1 MLLAADAANEE
12 HGHEQDIADICT
24 HDIQEAARE
33 VPSEPRNYRIADGV
47 DYRAGDTGNNIE
59 RSKVQNIDKVVRLAA
74 ADREAAEHL
83 GKRHKKYW
91 LVVDYRL
98 DTRLD
103 TRTLDGLH
111 DSLFT
116 DKEEPHSTCACDNG
130 SENTHADK
138 STLKSKLDL
147 ISADKVKENGHYLLG
162 QLLSEEAGGKVCNSD
177 NSRSVNRVR
186 GYCRLDTLLC
196 DIAECSRAFTHD
208 HEKKIS
214 DEFPDIV
221 RTSARKYEG
230 HEPINARTDC
240 AGDTER
246 NEIGLELAPAGS
258 RLVNYRTEKHI
269 VDNVPNTVD
278 NIRYSLQLQAD
289 LKDVGDESLRI
300 RVDIEALRHII
311 DDVSDSLFRTDIA
324 SVLKDVS

>member
-1 MLLAADAANEE
+1 M
-12 HGHEQDIADICT
+12 
-24 HDIQEAARE
+24 
-33 VPSEPRNYRIADGV
+33 
-47 DYRAGDTGNNIE
+47 
-59 RSKVQNIDKVVRLAA
+59 
-74 ADREAAEHL
+74 
-83 GKRHKKYW
+83 
-91 LVVDYRL
+91 
-98 DTRLD
+98 
-103 TRTLDGLH
+103 
-111 DSLFT
+111 
-116 DKEEPHSTCACDNG
+116 
-130 SENTHADK
+130 
-138 STLKSKLDL
+138 KSKLDL

-162 QLLSEEAGGKVCNSD
+162 QLLSEEAGGKVRNSD

-186 GYCRLDTLLC
+186 GYRRLDTLLC

-230 HEPINARTDC
+230 HEPINARTDS

-246 NEIGLELAPAGS
+246 DEIGLELAPAGS
-258 RLVNYRTEKHI
+258 RLVNYRAEKHI

-278 NIRYSLQLQAD
+278 NIRYSLKLQAD
-289 LKDVGDESLRI
+289 LKNVGDESLRI

-324 SVLKDVS
+324 SVPVPKDDLLFKKSSFLIITQLLAKSNNYHTKSCDFAHKIRQKCRIRIV